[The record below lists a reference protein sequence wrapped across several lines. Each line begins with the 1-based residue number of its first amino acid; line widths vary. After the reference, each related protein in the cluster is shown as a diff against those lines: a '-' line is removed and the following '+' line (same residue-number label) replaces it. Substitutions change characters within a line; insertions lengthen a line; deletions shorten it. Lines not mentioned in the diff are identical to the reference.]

1 MTIEELEAAQRRSH
15 ELLNLNSGVDVEI
28 FDDVRKYAY
37 NQVAAILDSVNDFFV
52 DRELTEEQA
61 KSIEAASS
69 RPPAKVKTGAL
80 PYAVDGESR

>member
-1 MTIEELEAAQRRSH
+1 MAQALNVQPTDLWPNLE
-15 ELLNLNSGVDVEI
+15 
-28 FDDVRKYAY
+28 
-37 NQVAAILDSVNDFFV
+37 VAAILDSVNDFFV

-80 PYAVDGESR
+80 PSRKGK